1 MILGRIRSKSVSF
14 SQENDACLKEMEK
27 ILKADIRPS
36 AEIIKDIQK
45 WPKNTASSGQD
56 PDRDRIIRK

>member
-1 MILGRIRSKSVSF
+1 MILRSKSVSF

-27 ILKADIRPS
+27 ILKADTRPS
-36 AEIIKDIQK
+36 AEIIKEIQK
-45 WPKNTASSGQD
+45 WPKNTASTDRD